1 MNNLTITENG
11 FGYIKLTSDI
21 FDEYG
26 VDSATAGNLINNFS
40 FINEI
45 IAWGFFSYD
54 AANNIIRGN
63 IRSRGPVINEV
74 LAPFGGGGHALAAGV
89 RAPSFEVVDEIIK
102 ELEYLKKKIAI
113 LTKIHTLQ
121 EMKVKTEVLREDLKI
136 LCPVIFVPPGVK
148 KHQVVIPNNQL
159 LIDDSK
165 KNIKIWIENG
175 GRGLIFDSKIDND
188 TDEKVKSLE
197 FLIKR

>member
-1 MNNLTITENG
+1 MTNDYTFIDFDGVILDSEERMLERKYDLGLRDHKNESEFDAYFEYTNLHPEEW
-11 FGYIKLTSDI
+11 
-21 FDEYG
+21 EY
-26 VDSATAGNLINNFS
+26 
-40 FINEI
+40 
-45 IAWGFFSYD
+45 
-54 AANNIIRGN
+54 
-63 IRSRGPVINEV
+63 
-74 LAPFGGGGHALAAGV
+74 
-89 RAPSFEVVDEIIK
+89 IIK
-102 ELEYLKKKIAI
+102 EAKSINNSVEILKELESLTKNIAI

-121 EMKVKTEVLREDLKI
+121 EMKVKIEVLRENLKI

-165 KNIKIWIENG
+165 KNIKRWIENG
-175 GRGLIFDSKIDND
+175 GRGLIFDSTIDND

>member
-1 MNNLTITENG
+1 MTNDYTFIDFDGVILDSEERMLERKYDLGLRDHKNESEFDAYFEYTNLHPEEWK
-11 FGYIKLTSDI
+11 Y
-21 FDEYG
+21 
-26 VDSATAGNLINNFS
+26 
-40 FINEI
+40 
-45 IAWGFFSYD
+45 
-54 AANNIIRGN
+54 
-63 IRSRGPVINEV
+63 
-74 LAPFGGGGHALAAGV
+74 
-89 RAPSFEVVDEIIK
+89 IIK
-102 ELEYLKKKIAI
+102 EAKSINNSVEILKELESLTKNIAI

-121 EMKVKTEVLREDLKI
+121 EMKVKIEVLRENLKI

-165 KNIKIWIENG
+165 KNIKRWIENG
-175 GRGLIFDSKIDND
+175 GRGLIFDSTIDND